1 MNFAKNA
8 FALMIDYMLILKGIA
23 MGTANVIPGVS
34 GGTIA
39 LITNIYERFIN
50 SLKNL
55 NFTAIKL
62 LFTGKIKELIN
73 YIDLYFLLQVFTGVL
88 IAFFTIAFLLKYL
101 FLHYPIYTW
110 AFFFGLIIGSSW
122 LIVKKLN
129 KMTLWDWLLL
139 LIGISIPV
147 IMVFLEPIN
156 ENDNLFYILFCGII
170 GTSGMVLPGI
180 SGSYLIL
187 LLGNYKLIMLDA
199 VTTLNFRILIPFLI
213 GSILGLIIV
222 SYFISL
228 LLKKYYNQ
236 ILSLLSGFVI
246 GSLALI
252 WPWKYSIDY
261 TYGLLLQNK
270 FGALIDAN
278 GQLINFKPYI
288 IKYQY
293 FLPEIDTQ
301 FWISIL
307 LIIAGIIIVVGTEI
321 LSVKIVKKREK
332 ILV

>member
-1 MNFAKNA
+1 MNFAKNT

-50 SLKNL
+50 ALKNI

-62 LFTGKIKELIN
+62 LFTGKIKELIS
-73 YIDLYFLLQVFTGVL
+73 YIDLYFLLQVFSGVL

-122 LIVKKLN
+122 LIIKKLN
-129 KMTLWDWLLL
+129 KMTLWDWVLLL
-139 LIGISIPV
+139 VGISIPV
-147 IMVFLEPIN
+147 IMVFLKPIN

-199 VTTLNFRILIPFLI
+199 VTTLNLRILIPFLI

-236 ILSLLSGFVI
+236 VLSLLAGFVI

-252 WPWKYSIDY
+252 WPWKYSIDF
-261 TYGLLLQNK
+261 THGLLLQNK

-301 FWISIL
+301 FWISIF
-307 LIIAGIIIVVGTEI
+307 LIIIGIIIVVGTEI
-321 LSVKIVKKREK
+321 LSVQIVRKRQKKN
-332 ILV
+332 

>member
-1 MNFAKNA
+1 MNFAKNT

-50 SLKNL
+50 ALKNL

-62 LFTGKIKELIN
+62 LFAGKIKELIN

-129 KMTLWDWLLL
+129 KMRLWDWLFL

-147 IMVFLEPIN
+147 IMVFLKPIN

-199 VTTLNFRILIPFLI
+199 VTTLNLRILIPFLI
-213 GSILGLIIV
+213 GSILGLIIL

-228 LLKKYYNQ
+228 LLKKYYNE
-236 ILSLLSGFVI
+236 IVSLLLGFVI

-261 TYGLLLQNK
+261 THGLLLQNK
-270 FGALIDAN
+270 FGALIDTN
-278 GQLINFKPYI
+278 GELINFKPYI

-293 FLPEIDTQ
+293 FFPEIDTQ
-301 FWISIL
+301 FWISIF
-307 LIIAGIIIVVGTEI
+307 LIITGIIIVVGTEI
-321 LSVKIVKKREK
+321 LSVQIVRKRQKKD
-332 ILV
+332 

>member
-1 MNFAKNA
+1 VNFAKNT

-50 SLKNL
+50 ALKNI

-62 LFTGKIKELIN
+62 LFTGKIKELIS
-73 YIDLYFLLQVFTGVL
+73 YIDLYFLLQVFSGVL

-122 LIVKKLN
+122 LIIKKLN
-129 KMTLWDWLLL
+129 KMTLWDWVLLL
-139 LIGISIPV
+139 VGISIPV
-147 IMVFLEPIN
+147 IMVFLKPIN

-199 VTTLNFRILIPFLI
+199 VTTLNLRILIPFLI

-236 ILSLLSGFVI
+236 VLSLLAGFVI

-252 WPWKYSIDY
+252 WPWKYSIDF
-261 TYGLLLQNK
+261 THGLLLQNK

-301 FWISIL
+301 FWISIF
-307 LIIAGIIIVVGTEI
+307 LIIIGIIIVVGTEI
-321 LSVKIVKKREK
+321 LSVQIVRKRQKKN
-332 ILV
+332 

>member
-1 MNFAKNA
+1 MNFAKNT
-8 FALMIDYMLILKGIA
+8 FGLMIDYMLILKGIA

-50 SLKNL
+50 ALKNI

-62 LFTGKIKELIN
+62 LFTGKIKELIS

-122 LIVKKLN
+122 LIIKKLN
-129 KMTLWDWLLL
+129 KMTLWDWVLLL
-139 LIGISIPV
+139 VGISIPV
-147 IMVFLEPIN
+147 IMVFLKPIN

-199 VTTLNFRILIPFLI
+199 VTTLNLRILIPFLI

-236 ILSLLSGFVI
+236 VLSLLAGFVI

-252 WPWKYSIDY
+252 WPWKYSIDF
-261 TYGLLLQNK
+261 THGLLLQNK

-307 LIIAGIIIVVGTEI
+307 LIIIGIIIVVGTEI
-321 LSVKIVKKREK
+321 LSVQIVRKRQKKN
-332 ILV
+332 

>member
-1 MNFAKNA
+1 VNFAKNT
-8 FALMIDYMLILKGIA
+8 FGLMIDYMLILKGIA

-50 SLKNL
+50 ALKNI

-62 LFTGKIKELIN
+62 LFTGKIKELIS

-122 LIVKKLN
+122 LIIKKLN
-129 KMTLWDWLLL
+129 KMTLWYWVLL

-147 IMVFLEPIN
+147 IMVFLKPIN

-199 VTTLNFRILIPFLI
+199 VTTLNLRILIPFLI

-236 ILSLLSGFVI
+236 VLSLLAGFVI

-252 WPWKYSIDY
+252 WPWKYSIDF
-261 TYGLLLQNK
+261 THGLLLQNK

-307 LIIAGIIIVVGTEI
+307 LIITGIIIVVGTEI
-321 LSVKIVKKREK
+321 LSVQIVRKRQKKN
-332 ILV
+332 

>member
-1 MNFAKNA
+1 VNFAKNT

-50 SLKNL
+50 ALKNI

-62 LFTGKIKELIN
+62 LFTGKIKELIS

-122 LIVKKLN
+122 LIIKKLN
-129 KMTLWDWLLL
+129 KMTLWDWVLLL
-139 LIGISIPV
+139 VGISIPV
-147 IMVFLEPIN
+147 IMVFLKPIN

-199 VTTLNFRILIPFLI
+199 VTTLNLRILIPFLI

-236 ILSLLSGFVI
+236 VLSLLAGFVI

-252 WPWKYSIDY
+252 WPWKYSIDF
-261 TYGLLLQNK
+261 THGLLLQNK

-307 LIIAGIIIVVGTEI
+307 LIITGIIIVVGTEI
-321 LSVKIVKKREK
+321 LSVQIVRKRQKKN
-332 ILV
+332 

>member
-1 MNFAKNA
+1 
-8 FALMIDYMLILKGIA
+8 MIDYMLILKGIA

-50 SLKNL
+50 ALKNI

-62 LFTGKIKELIN
+62 LFTGKIKELIS
-73 YIDLYFLLQVFTGVL
+73 YIDLYFLLQVFSGVL

-122 LIVKKLN
+122 LIIKKLN
-129 KMTLWDWLLL
+129 KMTLWDWVLLL
-139 LIGISIPV
+139 VGISIPV
-147 IMVFLEPIN
+147 IMVFLKPIN

-199 VTTLNFRILIPFLI
+199 VTTLNLRILIPFLI

-236 ILSLLSGFVI
+236 VLSLLAGFVI

-252 WPWKYSIDY
+252 WPWKYSIDF
-261 TYGLLLQNK
+261 THGLLLQNK

-301 FWISIL
+301 FWISIF
-307 LIIAGIIIVVGTEI
+307 LIIIGIIIVVGTEI
-321 LSVKIVKKREK
+321 LSVQIVRKRQKKN
-332 ILV
+332 

>member
-1 MNFAKNA
+1 VNFAKNI
-8 FALMIDYMLILKGIA
+8 FYLMIDYMLILKGIA
-23 MGTANVIPGVS
+23 MGAANVIPGVS

-88 IAFFTIAFLLKYL
+88 IALFTIAFLLKYL

-129 KMTLWDWLLL
+129 KMKLWDWLLL
-139 LIGISIPV
+139 LFGISIPV
-147 IMVFLEPIN
+147 IMVFLKPIN
-156 ENDNLFYILFCGII
+156 ENDNLFYILFCGIVS
-170 GTSGMVLPGI
+170 TSGMVLPGI
-180 SGSYLIL
+180 SGSYLLL

-199 VTTLNFRILIPFLI
+199 VTTLNLRILIPFLI

-236 ILSLLSGFVI
+236 VLSLLSGFVI

-261 TYGLLLQNK
+261 THGLLLQNK
-270 FGALIDAN
+270 FGALVDAN

-307 LIIAGIIIVVGTEI
+307 LIITGIIIVVGTEI
-321 LSVKIVKKREK
+321 LSVQIARKR
-332 ILV
+332 

>member
-1 MNFAKNA
+1 MNFAKNT

-50 SLKNL
+50 ALKNL

-62 LFTGKIKELIN
+62 LFAGKIKELIN

-122 LIVKKLN
+122 LIIKKLN
-129 KMTLWDWLLL
+129 KMRLWDWLFL

-147 IMVFLEPIN
+147 IMVFLKPIN

-199 VTTLNFRILIPFLI
+199 VTTLNLRILIPFLI
-213 GSILGLIIV
+213 GSILGLIIL

-228 LLKKYYNQ
+228 LLKKYYNE
-236 ILSLLSGFVI
+236 IVSLLLGFVI

-261 TYGLLLQNK
+261 THGLLLQNK

-301 FWISIL
+301 FWI
-307 LIIAGIIIVVGTEI
+307 
-321 LSVKIVKKREK
+321 
-332 ILV
+332 

>member
-1 MNFAKNA
+1 VNFAKNT
-8 FALMIDYMLILKGIA
+8 FGLMIDYMLILKGIA

-50 SLKNL
+50 ALKNI

-62 LFTGKIKELIN
+62 LFTGKIKELIS

-122 LIVKKLN
+122 LIIKKLN
-129 KMTLWDWLLL
+129 KMTLWDWVLL

-147 IMVFLEPIN
+147 IMVFLKPIN

-199 VTTLNFRILIPFLI
+199 VTTLNLRILIPFLI

-236 ILSLLSGFVI
+236 VLSLLAGFVI

-252 WPWKYSIDY
+252 WPWKYSIDF
-261 TYGLLLQNK
+261 THGLLLQNK

-307 LIIAGIIIVVGTEI
+307 LIITGIIIVVGTEI
-321 LSVKIVKKREK
+321 LSVQIVRKRQKKN
-332 ILV
+332 

>member
-1 MNFAKNA
+1 VNFAKNI
-8 FALMIDYMLILKGIA
+8 FDLMIDYMLILKGIA
-23 MGTANVIPGVS
+23 MGAANVIPGVS

-73 YIDLYFLLQVFTGVL
+73 YIDLYFLLQVFTGIL
-88 IAFFTIAFLLKYL
+88 IALFTIAFLLKYL

-110 AFFFGLIIGSSW
+110 AFFFGLIIGSLW

-129 KMTLWDWLLL
+129 KMKLWDWLLL

-147 IMVFLEPIN
+147 IMVFLKPIN
-156 ENDNLFYILFCGII
+156 ENDNLFYILFCGMIS
-170 GTSGMVLPGI
+170 TSGMVLPGI
-180 SGSYLIL
+180 SGSYLLL

-199 VTTLNFRILIPFLI
+199 VTTLNLKILIPFLI

-222 SYFISL
+222 SYFVSL

-236 ILSLLSGFVI
+236 VLSLLSGFVI

-261 TYGLLLQNK
+261 THGLLLQNK
-270 FGALIDAN
+270 FGALVDAN

-307 LIIAGIIIVVGTEI
+307 LIITGIVIVVGTEI
-321 LSVKIVKKREK
+321 LSVQIARKR
-332 ILV
+332 

>member
-1 MNFAKNA
+1 
-8 FALMIDYMLILKGIA
+8 MIDYMLILKGIA
-23 MGTANVIPGVS
+23 MGAANVIPGVS

-88 IAFFTIAFLLKYL
+88 IALFTIAFLLKYL

-129 KMTLWDWLLL
+129 KMKLWDWLLL
-139 LIGISIPV
+139 LFGISIPV
-147 IMVFLEPIN
+147 IMVFLKPIN
-156 ENDNLFYILFCGII
+156 ENDNLFYILFCGIVS
-170 GTSGMVLPGI
+170 TSGMVLPGI
-180 SGSYLIL
+180 SGSYLLL

-199 VTTLNFRILIPFLI
+199 VTTLNLRILIPFLI

-236 ILSLLSGFVI
+236 VLSLLSGFVI

-261 TYGLLLQNK
+261 THGLLLQNK
-270 FGALIDAN
+270 FGALVDAN

-307 LIIAGIIIVVGTEI
+307 LIITGIVIVVGTEI
-321 LSVKIVKKREK
+321 LSVQIAKKK
-332 ILV
+332 

>member
-1 MNFAKNA
+1 MGGN
-8 FALMIDYMLILKGIA
+8 LI
-23 MGTANVIPGVS
+23 
-34 GGTIA
+34 
-39 LITNIYERFIN
+39 YIN
-50 SLKNL
+50 
-55 NFTAIKL
+55 
-62 LFTGKIKELIN
+62 KII
-73 YIDLYFLLQVFTGVL
+73 
-88 IAFFTIAFLLKYL
+88 
-101 FLHYPIYTW
+101 
-110 AFFFGLIIGSSW
+110 
-122 LIVKKLN
+122 KKLN
-129 KMTLWDWLLL
+129 KMTLWYWVLL

-147 IMVFLEPIN
+147 IMVFLKPIN

-199 VTTLNFRILIPFLI
+199 VTTLNLRILIPFLI

-236 ILSLLSGFVI
+236 VLSLLAGFVI

-252 WPWKYSIDY
+252 WPWKYSIDF
-261 TYGLLLQNK
+261 THGLLLQNK

-307 LIIAGIIIVVGTEI
+307 LIITGIIIVVGTEI
-321 LSVKIVKKREK
+321 LSVQIVRKRQKKN
-332 ILV
+332 

>member
-1 MNFAKNA
+1 MNFAKNI
-8 FALMIDYMLILKGIA
+8 FDLMIDYMLILKGIA
-23 MGTANVIPGVS
+23 MGAANVIPGVS

-73 YIDLYFLLQVFTGVL
+73 YIDLYFLLQVFTGIL
-88 IAFFTIAFLLKYL
+88 IALFTIAFLLKYL
-101 FLHYPIYTW
+101 FLHYPIYTL

-129 KMTLWDWLLL
+129 KMKLWDWLLL
-139 LIGISIPV
+139 LFGISIPV
-147 IMVFLEPIN
+147 IMVFLKPIN
-156 ENDNLFYILFCGII
+156 ENDNLFYILFCGIVS
-170 GTSGMVLPGI
+170 TSGMVLPGI
-180 SGSYLIL
+180 SGSYLLL

-199 VTTLNFRILIPFLI
+199 VTTLNLRILIPFLI

-236 ILSLLSGFVI
+236 VLSLLSGFVI

-261 TYGLLLQNK
+261 THGLLLQNK
-270 FGALIDAN
+270 FGALVDAN

-307 LIIAGIIIVVGTEI
+307 LIITGIIIVVGTEI
-321 LSVKIVKKREK
+321 LSVQIARKR
-332 ILV
+332 

>member
-1 MNFAKNA
+1 
-8 FALMIDYMLILKGIA
+8 MIDYMLILKGIA
-23 MGTANVIPGVS
+23 MGAANVIPGVS

-88 IAFFTIAFLLKYL
+88 IALFTIAFLLKYL

-129 KMTLWDWLLL
+129 KMKLWDWLLL
-139 LIGISIPV
+139 LFGISIPV
-147 IMVFLEPIN
+147 IMVFLKPIN
-156 ENDNLFYILFCGII
+156 ENDNLFYILFCGIVS
-170 GTSGMVLPGI
+170 TSGMVLPGI
-180 SGSYLIL
+180 SGSYLLL

-199 VTTLNFRILIPFLI
+199 VTTLNLRILIPFLI

-236 ILSLLSGFVI
+236 VLSLLSGFVI

-261 TYGLLLQNK
+261 THGLLLQNK
-270 FGALIDAN
+270 FGALVDAN

-321 LSVKIVKKREK
+321 LSVQIARKR
-332 ILV
+332 

>member
-1 MNFAKNA
+1 VNFAKNT
-8 FALMIDYMLILKGIA
+8 FGLMIDYMLILKGIA

-50 SLKNL
+50 ALKNI

-62 LFTGKIKELIN
+62 LFTGKIKELIS

-122 LIVKKLN
+122 LIIKKLN
-129 KMTLWDWLLL
+129 KMTLWDWVLLL
-139 LIGISIPV
+139 VGISIPV
-147 IMVFLEPIN
+147 IMVFLKPIN

-199 VTTLNFRILIPFLI
+199 VTTLNLRILIPFLI

-236 ILSLLSGFVI
+236 VLSLLAGFVI

-252 WPWKYSIDY
+252 WPWKYSIDF
-261 TYGLLLQNK
+261 THGLLLQNK

-301 FWISIL
+301 FWISIF
-307 LIIAGIIIVVGTEI
+307 LIIIGIIIVVGTEI
-321 LSVKIVKKREK
+321 LSVQIVRKRQKKN
-332 ILV
+332 

>member
-1 MNFAKNA
+1 
-8 FALMIDYMLILKGIA
+8 MIDYMLILKGIA

-50 SLKNL
+50 ALKNI

-62 LFTGKIKELIN
+62 LFTGKIKELIS

-122 LIVKKLN
+122 LIIKKLN
-129 KMTLWDWLLL
+129 KMTLWDWVLLL
-139 LIGISIPV
+139 VGISIPV
-147 IMVFLEPIN
+147 IMVFLKPIN

-199 VTTLNFRILIPFLI
+199 VTTLNLRILIPFLI

-236 ILSLLSGFVI
+236 VLSLLAGFVI

-252 WPWKYSIDY
+252 WPWKYSIDF
-261 TYGLLLQNK
+261 THGLLLQNK

-301 FWISIL
+301 FWISIF
-307 LIIAGIIIVVGTEI
+307 LIIIGIIIVVGTEI
-321 LSVKIVKKREK
+321 LSVQIVRKRQKKN
-332 ILV
+332 

>member
-1 MNFAKNA
+1 MNFAKNT
-8 FALMIDYMLILKGIA
+8 FGLMIDYMLILKGIA

-50 SLKNL
+50 ALKNI

-62 LFTGKIKELIN
+62 LFTGKIKELIS

-122 LIVKKLN
+122 LIIKKLN
-129 KMTLWDWLLL
+129 KMTLWDWVLL

-147 IMVFLEPIN
+147 IMVFLKPIN

-199 VTTLNFRILIPFLI
+199 VTTLNLRILIPFLI

-236 ILSLLSGFVI
+236 VLSLLAGFVI

-252 WPWKYSIDY
+252 WPWKYSIDF
-261 TYGLLLQNK
+261 THGLLLQNK

-307 LIIAGIIIVVGTEI
+307 LIITGIIIVVGTEI
-321 LSVKIVKKREK
+321 LSVQIVRKRQKKN
-332 ILV
+332 

>member
-1 MNFAKNA
+1 VNFAKNT

-50 SLKNL
+50 ALKNI

-62 LFTGKIKELIN
+62 LFTGKIKELIS

-122 LIVKKLN
+122 LIIKKLN
-129 KMTLWDWLLL
+129 KMTLWDWVLL

-147 IMVFLEPIN
+147 IMVFLKPIN

-199 VTTLNFRILIPFLI
+199 VTTLNLRILIPFLI

-236 ILSLLSGFVI
+236 VLSLLAGFVI

-252 WPWKYSIDY
+252 WPWKYSIDF
-261 TYGLLLQNK
+261 THGLLLQNK

-307 LIIAGIIIVVGTEI
+307 LIITGIIIVVGTEI
-321 LSVKIVKKREK
+321 LSVQIVRKRQKKN
-332 ILV
+332 

>member
-1 MNFAKNA
+1 MNFAKNI
-8 FALMIDYMLILKGIA
+8 FDLMIDYMLILKGIA
-23 MGTANVIPGVS
+23 MGAANVIPGVS

-73 YIDLYFLLQVFTGVL
+73 YIDLYFLLQVFTGIL
-88 IAFFTIAFLLKYL
+88 IALFTIAFLLKYL

-129 KMTLWDWLLL
+129 KMKLWDWLLL
-139 LIGISIPV
+139 LFGISIPV
-147 IMVFLEPIN
+147 IMVFLKPIN
-156 ENDNLFYILFCGII
+156 ENDNLFYILFCGIVS
-170 GTSGMVLPGI
+170 TSGMVLPGI
-180 SGSYLIL
+180 SGSYLLL

-199 VTTLNFRILIPFLI
+199 VTTLNLRILIPFLI

-236 ILSLLSGFVI
+236 VLSLLSGFVI

-261 TYGLLLQNK
+261 THGLLLQNK
-270 FGALIDAN
+270 FGALVDAN

-307 LIIAGIIIVVGTEI
+307 LIITGIIIVVGTEI
-321 LSVKIVKKREK
+321 LSVQIARKR
-332 ILV
+332 

>member
-1 MNFAKNA
+1 VNFAKNI
-8 FALMIDYMLILKGIA
+8 FDLMIDYMLILKGIA
-23 MGTANVIPGVS
+23 MGAANVIPGVS

-88 IAFFTIAFLLKYL
+88 IALFTIAFLLKYL

-129 KMTLWDWLLL
+129 KMKLWDWLLL
-139 LIGISIPV
+139 LFGISIPV
-147 IMVFLEPIN
+147 IMVFLKPIN
-156 ENDNLFYILFCGII
+156 ENDNLFYILFCGIVS
-170 GTSGMVLPGI
+170 TSGMVLPGI
-180 SGSYLIL
+180 SGSYLLL

-199 VTTLNFRILIPFLI
+199 VTTLNLRILIPFLI

-236 ILSLLSGFVI
+236 VLSLLSGFVI

-261 TYGLLLQNK
+261 THGLLLQNK
-270 FGALIDAN
+270 FGALVDAN

-307 LIIAGIIIVVGTEI
+307 LIITGIIIVVGTEI
-321 LSVKIVKKREK
+321 LSVQIARKR
-332 ILV
+332 

>member
-1 MNFAKNA
+1 
-8 FALMIDYMLILKGIA
+8 MIDYMLILKGIA
-23 MGTANVIPGVS
+23 MGAANVIPGVS

-73 YIDLYFLLQVFTGVL
+73 YIDLYFLLQVFTGIL
-88 IAFFTIAFLLKYL
+88 IALFTIAFLLKYL

-110 AFFFGLIIGSSW
+110 AFFFGLIIGSLW

-129 KMTLWDWLLL
+129 KMKLWDWLLL

-147 IMVFLEPIN
+147 IMVFLKPIN
-156 ENDNLFYILFCGII
+156 ENDNLFYILFCGMIS
-170 GTSGMVLPGI
+170 TSGMVLPGI
-180 SGSYLIL
+180 SGSYLLL

-199 VTTLNFRILIPFLI
+199 VTTLNLKILIPFLI

-222 SYFISL
+222 SYFVSL

-236 ILSLLSGFVI
+236 VLSLLSGFVI

-261 TYGLLLQNK
+261 THGLLLQNK
-270 FGALIDAN
+270 FGALVDAN

-307 LIIAGIIIVVGTEI
+307 LIITGIVIVVGTEI
-321 LSVKIVKKREK
+321 LSVQIAKKR
-332 ILV
+332 

>member
-1 MNFAKNA
+1 MNFAKNT

-50 SLKNL
+50 ALKNI

-62 LFTGKIKELIN
+62 LFTGKIKELIS
-73 YIDLYFLLQVFTGVL
+73 YIDLYFLLQVFSGVL

-122 LIVKKLN
+122 LIIKKLN
-129 KMTLWDWLLL
+129 KMTLWDWVLL

-147 IMVFLEPIN
+147 IMVFLKPIN

-199 VTTLNFRILIPFLI
+199 VTTLNLRILIPFLI

-236 ILSLLSGFVI
+236 VLSLLAGFVI

-252 WPWKYSIDY
+252 WPWKYSIDF
-261 TYGLLLQNK
+261 THGLLLQNK

-301 FWISIL
+301 FWISIF
-307 LIIAGIIIVVGTEI
+307 LIIIGIIIVVGTEI
-321 LSVKIVKKREK
+321 LSVQIVRKRQKKN
-332 ILV
+332 

>member
-1 MNFAKNA
+1 VNFAKNI
-8 FALMIDYMLILKGIA
+8 FDLMIDYMLILKGIA
-23 MGTANVIPGVS
+23 MGAANVIPGVS

-73 YIDLYFLLQVFTGVL
+73 YIDLYFLLQVFTGIL
-88 IAFFTIAFLLKYL
+88 IALFTIAFLLKYL

-122 LIVKKLN
+122 LIIKKLN
-129 KMTLWDWLLL
+129 KMTLWDWVLLL
-139 LIGISIPV
+139 VGISIPV
-147 IMVFLEPIN
+147 IMVFLKPIN

-199 VTTLNFRILIPFLI
+199 VTTLNLRILIPFLI

-236 ILSLLSGFVI
+236 VLSLLSGFVI

-261 TYGLLLQNK
+261 THGLLLQNK
-270 FGALIDAN
+270 FGALVDAN

-307 LIIAGIIIVVGTEI
+307 LIITGIIIVVGTEI
-321 LSVKIVKKREK
+321 LSVQIARKR
-332 ILV
+332 

>member
-1 MNFAKNA
+1 MNFAKNI
-8 FALMIDYMLILKGIA
+8 FDLMIDYMLILKGVA
-23 MGTANVIPGVS
+23 MGAANVIPGVS

-88 IAFFTIAFLLKYL
+88 IALFTIAFLLQYL

-110 AFFFGLIIGSSW
+110 AFFFGLIIGSLW

-129 KMTLWDWLLL
+129 KMKLWDWLLL

-147 IMVFLEPIN
+147 IMVFLKPIN
-156 ENDNLFYILFCGII
+156 ENDNLFYIIFCGMIS
-170 GTSGMVLPGI
+170 TSGMVLPGI
-180 SGSYLIL
+180 SGSYLLL

-199 VTTLNFRILIPFLI
+199 VTTLNLRILIPFLI
-213 GSILGLIIV
+213 GSILGLIIA

-236 ILSLLSGFVI
+236 VLSLLSGFVI

-261 TYGLLLQNK
+261 THGLLLQNK
-270 FGALIDAN
+270 FGALVDAN

-307 LIIAGIIIVVGTEI
+307 LIIAGIIIVVGTEM
-321 LSVKIVKKREK
+321 LSVQIARKR
-332 ILV
+332 

>member
-1 MNFAKNA
+1 
-8 FALMIDYMLILKGIA
+8 MIDYMLILKGIA
-23 MGTANVIPGVS
+23 MGAANVIPGVS

-73 YIDLYFLLQVFTGVL
+73 YIDLYFLLQVFTGIL
-88 IAFFTIAFLLKYL
+88 IALFTIAFLLKYL

-129 KMTLWDWLLL
+129 KMKLWDWLLL
-139 LIGISIPV
+139 LFGISIPV
-147 IMVFLEPIN
+147 IMVFLKPIN

-180 SGSYLIL
+180 SGSYLLL

-199 VTTLNFRILIPFLI
+199 VTTLNLKILIPFLI

-222 SYFISL
+222 SYFVSL

-236 ILSLLSGFVI
+236 VLSLLSGFVI

-261 TYGLLLQNK
+261 THGLLLQNK
-270 FGALIDAN
+270 FGALVDAN

-307 LIIAGIIIVVGTEI
+307 LIITGIIIVVGTEI
-321 LSVKIVKKREK
+321 LSVQIAKKR
-332 ILV
+332 

>member
-1 MNFAKNA
+1 MNFAKNI
-8 FALMIDYMLILKGIA
+8 FYLMIDYMLILKGIA
-23 MGTANVIPGVS
+23 MGAANVIPGVS

-88 IAFFTIAFLLKYL
+88 IALFTIAFLLKYL

-129 KMTLWDWLLL
+129 KMKLWDWLLL
-139 LIGISIPV
+139 LFGISIPV
-147 IMVFLEPIN
+147 IMVFLKPIN
-156 ENDNLFYILFCGII
+156 ENDNLFYILFCGIVS
-170 GTSGMVLPGI
+170 TSGMVLPGI
-180 SGSYLIL
+180 SGSYLLL

-199 VTTLNFRILIPFLI
+199 VTTLNLRILIPFLI

-236 ILSLLSGFVI
+236 VLSLLSGFVI

-261 TYGLLLQNK
+261 THGLLLQNK
-270 FGALIDAN
+270 FGALVDAN

-307 LIIAGIIIVVGTEI
+307 LIITGIVIVVGTEI
-321 LSVKIVKKREK
+321 LSVQIAKKR
-332 ILV
+332 

>member
-1 MNFAKNA
+1 
-8 FALMIDYMLILKGIA
+8 MIDYMLILKGIA
-23 MGTANVIPGVS
+23 MGAANVIPGVS

-55 NFTAIKL
+55 NFTALKL

-73 YIDLYFLLQVFTGVL
+73 YIDFYFLLQVFSGVL
-88 IAFFTIAFLLKYL
+88 IALFTIAFLLKYL
-101 FLHYPIYTW
+101 FLHYPTYTW
-110 AFFFGLIIGSSW
+110 AFFFGLIIGSLW

-129 KMTLWDWLLL
+129 KMKFWDWLLL

-147 IMVFLEPIN
+147 IMVFLKPIN
-156 ENDNLFYILFCGII
+156 ENDNLFYILFCGMIS
-170 GTSGMVLPGI
+170 TSGMVLPGI
-180 SGSYLIL
+180 SGSYLLI

-199 VTTLNFRILIPFLI
+199 VTTLNLRILIPFLI

-236 ILSLLSGFVI
+236 VLSLLSGFVI

-261 TYGLLLQNK
+261 THGLLLQNK

-307 LIIAGIIIVVGTEI
+307 LIIIGIIIVVGTDI
-321 LSVKIVKKREK
+321 LSVQIAKKR
-332 ILV
+332 

>member
-1 MNFAKNA
+1 MNFAKNT

-50 SLKNL
+50 ALKNI

-62 LFTGKIKELIN
+62 LFTGKIKELIS

-122 LIVKKLN
+122 LIIKKLN
-129 KMTLWDWLLL
+129 KMTLWDWVLL

-147 IMVFLEPIN
+147 IMVFLKPIN

-199 VTTLNFRILIPFLI
+199 VTTLNLRILIPFLI

-236 ILSLLSGFVI
+236 VLSLLAGFVI

-252 WPWKYSIDY
+252 WPWKYSIDF
-261 TYGLLLQNK
+261 THGLLLQNK

-307 LIIAGIIIVVGTEI
+307 LIIIGIIIIIGTEI
-321 LSVKIVKKREK
+321 LSVQIVRKRQKKN
-332 ILV
+332 

>member
-1 MNFAKNA
+1 MNFAKNT

-50 SLKNL
+50 ALKNI

-62 LFTGKIKELIN
+62 LFTGRIKELIS

-122 LIVKKLN
+122 LIIKKLN
-129 KMTLWDWLLL
+129 KMTLWDWVLLL
-139 LIGISIPV
+139 VGISIPV
-147 IMVFLEPIN
+147 IMVFLKPIN

-199 VTTLNFRILIPFLI
+199 VTTLNLRILIPFLI

-236 ILSLLSGFVI
+236 VLSLLAGFVI

-252 WPWKYSIDY
+252 WPWKYSIDF
-261 TYGLLLQNK
+261 THGLLLQNK

-301 FWISIL
+301 FWISIF
-307 LIIAGIIIVVGTEI
+307 LIIIGIIIVVGTEI
-321 LSVKIVKKREK
+321 LSVQIVRKRQKKN
-332 ILV
+332 

>member
-1 MNFAKNA
+1 MNFAKNI
-8 FALMIDYMLILKGIA
+8 FDFMIDYMLILKGIA
-23 MGTANVIPGVS
+23 MGAANVIPGVS

-88 IAFFTIAFLLKYL
+88 IALFTIAFLLKYL
-101 FLHYPIYTW
+101 FLHYPTYTW
-110 AFFFGLIIGSSW
+110 AFFFGLIIGSLW

-129 KMTLWDWLLL
+129 KMKFWDWLLL

-147 IMVFLEPIN
+147 IMVFLKPIN
-156 ENDNLFYILFCGII
+156 ENDNLFYILFCGMIS
-170 GTSGMVLPGI
+170 TSGMVLPGI
-180 SGSYLIL
+180 SGSYLLI

-199 VTTLNFRILIPFLI
+199 VTTLNIRILIPFLI

-236 ILSLLSGFVI
+236 VLSLLSGFVI

-261 TYGLLLQNK
+261 THGLLLQNK

-307 LIIAGIIIVVGTEI
+307 LIIIGIIIVVGTDI
-321 LSVKIVKKREK
+321 LSVQIAKKR
-332 ILV
+332 

>member
-1 MNFAKNA
+1 MNFAKNI
-8 FALMIDYMLILKGIA
+8 FDLMIDYMLILKGIA
-23 MGTANVIPGVS
+23 MGAANVIPGVS

-73 YIDLYFLLQVFTGVL
+73 YIDLYFLLQVFTGIL
-88 IAFFTIAFLLKYL
+88 IALFTIAFLLKYL

-110 AFFFGLIIGSSW
+110 AFFFGLIIGSLW

-129 KMTLWDWLLL
+129 KMKLWDWLLL

-147 IMVFLEPIN
+147 IMVFLKPIN
-156 ENDNLFYILFCGII
+156 ENDNLFYILFCGMIS
-170 GTSGMVLPGI
+170 TSGMVLPGI
-180 SGSYLIL
+180 SGSYLLL

-199 VTTLNFRILIPFLI
+199 VTTLNLKILIPFLI

-222 SYFISL
+222 SYFVSL

-236 ILSLLSGFVI
+236 VLSLLSGFVI

-261 TYGLLLQNK
+261 THGLLLQNK
-270 FGALIDAN
+270 FGALVDAN

-307 LIIAGIIIVVGTEI
+307 LIITGIVIVVGTEI
-321 LSVKIVKKREK
+321 LSVQIAKKR
-332 ILV
+332 

>member
-1 MNFAKNA
+1 
-8 FALMIDYMLILKGIA
+8 MIDYMLILKGIA

-50 SLKNL
+50 ALKNI

-62 LFTGKIKELIN
+62 LFTGKIKELIS
-73 YIDLYFLLQVFTGVL
+73 YIDLYFLLQVFSGVL

-122 LIVKKLN
+122 LIIKKLN
-129 KMTLWDWLLL
+129 KMILRDWVLLL
-139 LIGISIPV
+139 VGISIPV
-147 IMVFLEPIN
+147 IMVFLKPIN

-199 VTTLNFRILIPFLI
+199 VTTLNLRILIPFLI

-236 ILSLLSGFVI
+236 VLSLLAGFVI

-252 WPWKYSIDY
+252 WPWKYSIDF
-261 TYGLLLQNK
+261 THGLLLQNK

-301 FWISIL
+301 FWISIF
-307 LIIAGIIIVVGTEI
+307 LIIIGIIIVVGTEI
-321 LSVKIVKKREK
+321 LSVQIVRKRQKKN
-332 ILV
+332 

>member
-1 MNFAKNA
+1 MNFAKNT

-50 SLKNL
+50 ALKNI

-62 LFTGKIKELIN
+62 LFTGKIKELIS

-122 LIVKKLN
+122 LIIKKLN
-129 KMTLWDWLLL
+129 KMTLWYWVLLL
-139 LIGISIPV
+139 VGISIPV
-147 IMVFLEPIN
+147 IMVFLKPIN

-199 VTTLNFRILIPFLI
+199 VTTLNLRILIPFLI

-236 ILSLLSGFVI
+236 VLSLLAGFVI

-252 WPWKYSIDY
+252 WPWKYSIDF
-261 TYGLLLQNK
+261 THGLLLQNK

-301 FWISIL
+301 FWISIF
-307 LIIAGIIIVVGTEI
+307 LIIIGIIIVVGTEI
-321 LSVKIVKKREK
+321 LSVQIVRKRQKKN
-332 ILV
+332 

>member
-1 MNFAKNA
+1 MNFAKNI
-8 FALMIDYMLILKGIA
+8 FDLMIDYMLILKGIA
-23 MGTANVIPGVS
+23 MGAANVIPGVS

-88 IAFFTIAFLLKYL
+88 IALFTIAFLLKYL

-129 KMTLWDWLLL
+129 KMKLWDWLLL
-139 LIGISIPV
+139 LFGISIPV
-147 IMVFLEPIN
+147 IMVFLKPIN
-156 ENDNLFYILFCGII
+156 ENDNLFYILFCGIVS
-170 GTSGMVLPGI
+170 TSGMVLPGI
-180 SGSYLIL
+180 SGSYLLL

-199 VTTLNFRILIPFLI
+199 VTTLNLRILIPFLI

-236 ILSLLSGFVI
+236 VLSLLSGFVI

-261 TYGLLLQNK
+261 THGLLLQNK
-270 FGALIDAN
+270 FGALVDAN

-307 LIIAGIIIVVGTEI
+307 LIITGIIIVVGTEI
-321 LSVKIVKKREK
+321 LSVQIAKKR
-332 ILV
+332 